1 MSLDL
6 EILPDGLA
14 LAALTPFFAMPEE
27 EGDEDDYEDEDED
40 EDDDYEDED
49 EDEDD
54 EDGEDDEEYAD
65 EDED

>member
-40 EDDDYEDED
+40 DDYEDED